1 MSQAEIERRHEEAEA
16 HIRATVMNELCAVMD
31 RTKLPPMTL
40 LRLAARSIGEI
51 YRDMADAHAGIEPCP
66 CGWRPHRETDI
77 EVLTAAL
84 RTACAR
90 RAVADLGRMPV
101 AGTA

>member
-1 MSQAEIERRHEEAEA
+1 MSQFEIERRHEEAEA

-31 RTKLPPMTL
+31 STNLPPMVL
-40 LRLAARSIGEI
+40 LRLVARSLGTI
-51 YRDMADAHAGIEPCP
+51 YRDMADAHSGTDPCP

-77 EVLTAAL
+77 EVLTMAL
-84 RTACAR
+84 RTACGR
-90 RAVADLGRMPV
+90 YPVADLRRMPV